1 MKQNHKTFLTRKR
14 WIGLIVLILATIFT
28 AIYACKTNIDP
39 APATIAGSFGSIA
52 ALLLISYILKVRD
65 DLFFCGLL
73 FVYFASPVGSVLN
86 LYRSV
91 DLYDKVV
98 HFFSGLLLA
107 SLGAL
112 AGCVA
117 FTGSQLHVVKIT
129 DTHGA
134 QGMAI
139 TSAHDIKTLMQQAGI
154 AAPDTEDELEITEN
168 AGLDQIHILRAY
180 TVPVTVD
187 GGVQEVV
194 VTGGTVGDVLA
205 EAGITLGP
213 DDWIEPALDTP
224 AQENTMVTIQRVRYE
239 EYTQDEVIPTET
251 QYVETSLFY
260 RKQSKEQL
268 IQQGSD
274 GLCSV
279 SYRETYVDGE
289 LTDTTET
296 NRETVIEMVPTI
308 IKHYDEQAPV
318 SSFVGPEIVDGK
330 PCEGIAATY
339 TAQRSTGYSASP
351 TAKGSSG
358 RRLTYG
364 TVAVNPNVIPYGSL
378 MYITSADGRFVYG
391 YAYAADTGTAMMT
404 GSAFIDLYYET
415 YSESVDNA
423 VIAVNVYVLDSDTA
437 AKYKEENDA
446 ILEADNTPGL

>member
-1 MKQNHKTFLTRKR
+1 M
-14 WIGLIVLILATIFT
+14 
-28 AIYACKTNIDP
+28 
-39 APATIAGSFGSIA
+39 
-52 ALLLISYILKVRD
+52 
-65 DLFFCGLL
+65 
-73 FVYFASPVGSVLN
+73 
-86 LYRSV
+86 
-91 DLYDKVV
+91 
-98 HFFSGLLLA
+98 
-107 SLGAL
+107 
-112 AGCVA
+112 
-117 FTGSQLHVVKIT
+117 
-129 DTHGA
+129 
-134 QGMAI
+134 
-139 TSAHDIKTLMQQAGI
+139 
-154 AAPDTEDELEITEN
+154 
-168 AGLDQIHILRAY
+168 
-180 TVPVTVD
+180 
-187 GGVQEVV
+187 
-194 VTGGTVGDVLA
+194 GDVLA

-268 IQQGSD
+268 IRQGSD

-308 IKHYDEQAPV
+308 IKHYDEQAPGQLLR
-318 SSFVGPEIVDGK
+318 GPRDRGRQTMRGHCGDLYRTAFHRVFGIADGK
-330 PCEGIAATY
+330 RIFGAA
-339 TAQRSTGYSASP
+339 AD
-351 TAKGSSG
+351 
-358 RRLTYG
+358 YG

-423 VIAVNVYVLDSDTA
+423 AIAVNVYVLDSDTA

>member
-1 MKQNHKTFLTRKR
+1 MEGEPMLSTKTKEHIRR
-14 WIGLIVLILATIFT
+14 R
-28 AIYACKTNIDP
+28 
-39 APATIAGSFGSIA
+39 A
-52 ALLLISYILKVRD
+52 ALGLPRWGTLLV
-65 DLFFCGLL
+65 
-73 FVYFASPVGSVLN
+73 
-86 LYRSV
+86 
-91 DLYDKVV
+91 
-98 HFFSGLLLA
+98 

-154 AAPDTEDELEITEN
+154 AAPDTEDELEITED

-213 DDWIEPALDTP
+213 DDWIEPALDTL